1 MLWHR
6 FYWKPLSL
14 FSSYKVPR
22 KVVFATISS
31 THYFIYLF
39 MLASM
44 CLICVVFSVI
54 VGDSSRHCD
63 TGLIN
68 LTTSYSVII
77 NRFCQRTNTRD
88 LRDLQRSAVA
98 LLSQLWSP
106 TPPSWESRSWQQAAG
121 FRKEAAVWFF
131 WRKHIENSN
140 LLHHTMTLL
149 HKNRLYQPSIC

>member
-1 MLWHR
+1 MC
-6 FYWKPLSL
+6 YDIVSTESL
-14 FSSYKVPR
+14 CLCLVAIKFPVKSCLLRSQ
-22 KVVFATISS
+22 AHT
-31 THYFIYLF
+31 TLFIYLF

-98 LLSQLWSP
+98 LLSQL
-106 TPPSWESRSWQQAAG
+106 
-121 FRKEAAVWFF
+121 
-131 WRKHIENSN
+131 
-140 LLHHTMTLL
+140 
-149 HKNRLYQPSIC
+149 